1 MYWKEEIIVKFGEF
15 LRQKRL
21 NNNIK
26 SKTMAEL
33 LDISPAYLSS
43 LENGSRQPP
52 SYELLEKITAILE
65 LNTDERFLLFDLAG
79 ENKNPQEIAKDL
91 TEYIYQNPQIIEIL
105 RYAMKCRLSEKEWSI
120 ILIFV
125 HRVYKY

>member
-1 MYWKEEIIVKFGEF
+1 MKFGEY

-21 NNNIK
+21 EKNMK
-26 SKTMAEL
+26 AKTLAEL

-52 SYELLEKITAILE
+52 SNELLEKMAAILG
-65 LNTDERFLLFDLAG
+65 LSTDERYLLFDLAG

-105 RYAMKCRLSEKEWSI
+105 RYAMKCRLSEKEWNI
-120 ILIFV
+120 IRNFV
-125 HRVYKY
+125 NRVYKY

>member
-1 MYWKEEIIVKFGEF
+1 MKFGDF

-21 NNNIK
+21 EKNMK
-26 SKTMAEL
+26 SKTMSEL

-52 SYELLEKITAILE
+52 SYELLEKIATILK
-65 LNTDERFLLFDLAG
+65 LNTDESYLLFDLAG
-79 ENKNPQEIAKDL
+79 ENKNPPEISKDL

-105 RYAMKCRLSEKEWSI
+105 RYAMKCNLSDREWLI
-120 ILIFV
+120 ISNFV
-125 HRVYKY
+125 YRAYKY

>member
-1 MYWKEEIIVKFGEF
+1 MKFGEY

-21 NNNIK
+21 DNNIK

-52 SYELLEKITAILE
+52 SYELLKKMAAILK
-65 LNTDERFLLFDLAG
+65 LNTNERFLLFDLAG
-79 ENKNPQEIAKDL
+79 ENKYPPEISKDL
-91 TEYIYQNPQIIEIL
+91 TEYIYQNPPILEIL
-105 RYAMKCRLSEKEWSI
+105 RYAMKCHLSEKDWI
-120 ILIFV
+120 IIRNLVNRI
-125 HRVYKY
+125 YKY

>member
-1 MYWKEEIIVKFGEF
+1 ME
-15 LRQKRL
+15 
-21 NNNIK
+21 K
-26 SKTMAEL
+26 SMKAKTLAEL

-52 SYELLEKITAILE
+52 SNELLEKMAAILG
-65 LNTDERFLLFDLAG
+65 LSTDERYLLFDLAG

-105 RYAMKCRLSEKEWSI
+105 RYAMKCRLSEKEWNI
-120 ILIFV
+120 IRNFV
-125 HRVYKY
+125 NRVYKY

>member
-1 MYWKEEIIVKFGEF
+1 ME
-15 LRQKRL
+15 
-21 NNNIK
+21 K
-26 SKTMAEL
+26 SMKAKTFAEL

-52 SYELLEKITAILE
+52 SYELLEKIAVILE
-65 LNTDERFLLFDLAG
+65 LNTDERYLLFDLAG

-105 RYAMKCRLSEKEWSI
+105 RYAMKCRLSEKEWNI
-120 ILIFV
+120 IRNFV
-125 HRVYKY
+125 NRVYKY

>member
-1 MYWKEEIIVKFGEF
+1 MKFGEY

-21 NNNIK
+21 KKNMK
-26 SKTMAEL
+26 AKTFAEL
-33 LDISPAYLSS
+33 LEISPAYLSS

-52 SYELLEKITAILE
+52 SNELLEKMAAILG
-65 LNTDERFLLFDLAG
+65 LSTDERYLLFDLAG

-105 RYAMKCRLSEKEWSI
+105 RYGMKCRLSEREWSI
-120 ILIFV
+120 ILNFV
-125 HRVYKY
+125 NRIYKY

>member
-1 MYWKEEIIVKFGEF
+1 MKFGEF

-120 ILIFV
+120 ILNFV
-125 HRVYKY
+125 NRVYKY

>member
-1 MYWKEEIIVKFGEF
+1 MKFGEY

-21 NNNIK
+21 EKNMK
-26 SKTMAEL
+26 AKTFAEL

-52 SYELLEKITAILE
+52 SYELLEKIASILK
-65 LNTDERFLLFDLAG
+65 LSTDERYLLFDLAG
-79 ENKNPQEIAKDL
+79 ENKKPPEISEDL

-105 RYAMKCRLSEKEWSI
+105 RYAMKCNLSDREWLI
-120 ILIFV
+120 ISNFV
-125 HRVYKY
+125 YRAYKY